1 MAANLASVRPGALGA
16 VLAVGAWLAGAGL
29 AFAHSGLVRAE
40 PPADSSLSRPPAEVR
55 LFFSEALEATY
66 SSARVENAQGAQVD
80 RQDSRVERADPQ
92 QLRVSLQPLGA
103 GAYTVIWRVLSVD
116 SHITEGRFTFRVE

>member
-1 MAANLASVRPGALGA
+1 MAGNPVFARRGAPGA
-16 VLAVGAWLAGAGL
+16 VLALGALLAGAGVAL
-29 AFAHSGLVRAE
+29 AHSGLVRAE
-40 PPADSSLSRPPAEVR
+40 PPADSSLSRPPTEVR
-55 LFFSEALEATY
+55 LFFSEGLEPSY

-92 QLRVSLQPLGA
+92 QLRVSLQPLDP
-103 GAYTVIWRVLSVD
+103 GAYIVIWRVLSVD